1 MKELTEEIKY
11 SLGEKKADLV
21 LKNASIVNVFTKKII
36 KNDVGIKDGKIVGI
50 GRFSGEKEIDCSEK
64 YVAPLFIDAHV
75 HIESSMMTPS
85 VFSQEVLKKGVGT
98 IIADPHEI
106 ANVLGEKGIEFMIN
120 DTADVGA
127 DIFYMLPSCVPATDI
142 DDNGAEVGVKELKRL
157 KKYNNVIG
165 LGEVMDVPAVI
176 AGREDMMQKLELF
189 KDEIIDGHCPNISKR
204 WLNAYVDAG
213 VVTDH
218 ECSTSREALEKIEL
232 GMKILIREGSA
243 AKDLKKVMSAVNI
256 ENSHMFCFCTDDR
269 HIDDIIGEGTI
280 NNCVKRAIEL
290 GMDPIMAYTLGSYN
304 VARIYN
310 LNDRGA
316 VAPGFKADLLILDD
330 LNDVSI
336 NRIIK
341 NGKEITEHNIFV
353 ENKYIFENTIKI
365 SEITSDMLKVKCE
378 GDLINVIKVIPESIV
393 TKKEVKEV
401 VNDGEFITEVKGRR
415 INKIAVFGRHTKSH
429 KYSVGYIDGFGI
441 KNCALAQ
448 SISHDSHNIVC
459 VGDSDEDMTKAV
471 NKVIQMGGG
480 IALVCEGKIIE
491 SIALPIGGLMTNMNP
506 DFISGRIRRIK
517 DVLKG
522 KGISG
527 GVDPLITL
535 SFMSLTVIPTLKIT
549 PRGLYDYSI
558 NDFIPL
564 FIKAHSNK

>member
-1 MKELTEEIKY
+1 MRGLTEEIKY

-21 LKNASIVNVFTKKII
+21 LKNASILNVFTKKII
-36 KNDVGIKDGKIVGI
+36 KNDVGVKDGKIVGI
-50 GRFSGEKEIDCSEK
+50 GRFSGIKEIDCSDK
-64 YVAPLFIDAHV
+64 YVTPLFIDAHV

-120 DTADVGA
+120 DTAEDGA

-157 KKYNNVIG
+157 KQYDNVIG

-176 AGREDMMQKLELF
+176 AGREDMIQKLELF
-189 KDEIIDGHCPNISKR
+189 NGEIIDGHCPNISKR
-204 WLNAYVDAG
+204 WLNAYVAAG
-213 VVTDH
+213 VMTDH

-232 GMKILIREGSA
+232 GMKILVREGSA
-243 AKDLKKVMSAVNI
+243 AKELKKLIPAVNK
-256 ENSHMFCFCTDDR
+256 ENAHMFCFCTDDR
-269 HIDDIIGEGTI
+269 HIDDIMEEGTI
-280 NNCVKRAIEL
+280 NNCVKRAIDL
-290 GMDPIMAYTLGSYN
+290 GMDPVLAYTLASYN
-304 VARIYN
+304 AARIYN
-310 LNDRGA
+310 LKDRGA

-330 LNDVSI
+330 LEDVSI
-336 NRIIK
+336 NRVIK
-341 NGKEITEHNIFV
+341 NGKEVTENRVSV
-353 ENKYIFENTIKI
+353 ENKYIFQNTIKI
-365 SEITSDMLKVKCE
+365 SEITSDLLKVKSE
-378 GDLINVIKVIPESIV
+378 GDLINVIKVIPNSIV
-393 TKKEVKEV
+393 TKKEVKQVITE
-401 VNDGEFITEVKGRR
+401 GEFVSEVKGRR
-415 INKIAVFGRHTKSH
+415 INKIAVFGRHTKLL

-480 IALVCEGKIIE
+480 IALVCEGKVME
-491 SIALPIGGLMTNMNP
+491 SIALPIGGLMTNMSP
-506 DFISGRIRRIK
+506 EFISDRIRRIK
-517 DVLKG
+517 EILNG

-535 SFMSLTVIPTLKIT
+535 SFMSITVIPTLKIT
-549 PRGLYDYSI
+549 PRGLYDYNI
-558 NDFIPL
+558 NEFIPL
-564 FIKAHSNK
+564 FIKQ